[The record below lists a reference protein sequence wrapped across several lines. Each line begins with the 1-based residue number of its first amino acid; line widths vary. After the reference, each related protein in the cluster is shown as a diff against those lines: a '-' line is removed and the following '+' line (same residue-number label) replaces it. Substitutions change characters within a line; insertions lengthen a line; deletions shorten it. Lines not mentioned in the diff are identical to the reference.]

1 MKRRC
6 GLPSRQPCP
15 QPQPLPRRQQKKS
28 SCPPPVKRQRLEVPS
43 DKKFKL
49 NNGAAELQ
57 IYNGRA
63 HDLEAQFKMS
73 CKSCSATFSRAIHKA
88 SLGHLLAWGHLPC
101 NGQWSTH
108 TEWKMNKEM
117 LPHAER
123 QSWLTWAKSHLR
135 CAWDEQQKLRP
146 DGQQDEPMELKG

>member
-1 MKRRC
+1 MQRRC

-43 DKKFKL
+43 EKKFKL

-57 IYNGRA
+57 IYHGRA
-63 HDLEAQFKMS
+63 HDLESQFKMW
-73 CKSCSATFSRAIHKA
+73 CKSCGATCSRAIHKT
-88 SLGHLLAWGHLPC
+88 SLGHLLAWGHLSC
-101 NGQWSTH
+101 NGNMSKH
-108 TEWKMNKEM
+108 NEWKMDKEM

-123 QSWLTWAKSHLR
+123 QWWLTWAKSHLR
-135 CAWDEQQKLRP
+135 CAWDEQQKLSP
-146 DGQQDEPMELKG
+146 DGQQDEPIELKG

>member
-28 SCPPPVKRQRLEVPS
+28 PRPPPGKRQRLGVP
-43 DKKFKL
+43 DENRFKL

-57 IYNGRA
+57 IYHGRA
-63 HDLEAQFKMS
+63 HDLEPQFKMI
-73 CKSCSATFSRAIHKA
+73 CKSCGATCSRAIRKA
-88 SLGHLLAWGHLPC
+88 SLGHLLAWGHLSC
-101 NGQWSTH
+101 NGNSSWH
-108 TEWKMNKEM
+108 NEWKMDNKM

-135 CAWDEQQKLRP
+135 CAWDEQQRLRQ
-146 DGQQDEPMELKG
+146 DGRQDEPMELKW